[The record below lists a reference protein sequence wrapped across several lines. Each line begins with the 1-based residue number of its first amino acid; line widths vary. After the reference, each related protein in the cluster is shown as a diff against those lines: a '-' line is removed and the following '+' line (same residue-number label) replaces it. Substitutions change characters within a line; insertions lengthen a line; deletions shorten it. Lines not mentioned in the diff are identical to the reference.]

1 MKIMYLKKVESL
13 MFVMI
18 QICTGIL
25 KKFRFP
31 NRLTLKGVVLSNQE
45 INQKKEENQ

>member
-1 MKIMYLKKVESL
+1 M
-13 MFVMI
+13 
-18 QICTGIL
+18 CAGIL

-31 NRLTLKGVVLSNQE
+31 NRLTPKGVVLSNQE

>member
-1 MKIMYLKKVESL
+1 M
-13 MFVMI
+13 
-18 QICTGIL
+18 CRIL

-31 NRLTLKGVVLSNQE
+31 NRLTPEGVVLSNQE